1 MPQLDTVKTPKTA
14 GYIDRGYNYAKK
26 KMLLE
31 QEEKEIA
38 RLEARQRGETLEEE
52 DKESSGEGAQATQ
65 VQETSR
71 AQQEEADSETE
82 AQEDDSNLDP
92 EERSFKK
99 RYGDLRRHMQQKEKE
114 WQERLEVLEGKAKT
128 QNIVPPKSDE
138 DIEKWAKKYPDVAG
152 IVETIAAKKAQ
163 ELFKTA
169 ESRLAEFDKV
179 QSDAVRT
186 RAENQIRESHPDFDK
201 LRSSDDFHN
210 WAEAQPK
217 WVQDALYENADDPAS
232 VVRVIDLYKVDKG
245 LNPAAKKQSAKD
257 AASVVNRKTTKTS
270 IDPDDTS
277 NYLKESQVAKMS
289 ADEFEKRSDDINQA
303 IRSGKF
309 IYDISG
315 RAR

>member
-1 MPQLDTVKTPKTA
+1 MAQLDTVKTPKTA

-38 RLEARQRGETLEEE
+38 RLEAQQRGETLEEE
-52 DKESSGEGAQATQ
+52 TEESDSEGAEATQ
-65 VQETSR
+65 VQEASHT
-71 AQQEEADSETE
+71 QQEEADSEVE

-92 EERSFKK
+92 EEKSFKK

-114 WQERLEVLEGKAKT
+114 WQDRLEALEGRAKT
-128 QNIVPPKSDE
+128 QNIIPPKSDE

-179 QSDAVRT
+179 QSEATRT
-186 RAENQIRESHPDFDK
+186 RAENQIRDSHPDFDK
-201 LRSSDDFHN
+201 LRASDEFHD
-210 WAEAQPK
+210 WADAQPK

-245 LNPAAKKQSAKD
+245 LNPAAKKQTAKD
-257 AASVVNRKTTKTS
+257 AASVVNRKTSKAN
-270 IDPDDTS
+270 IDPDDSS
-277 NYLKESQVAKMS
+277 NYIKESQVAKMS
-289 ADEFEKRSDDINQA
+289 ADEFEKRSDEINQA

-309 IYDISG
+309 VYDISG